1 METGNDHTMIPK
13 NCLQYGISI
22 SVAPQN
28 LSSGSMKMR
37 MTAPATV
44 PKIRQNMPIAV
55 KSPAASFVLPSPIL
69 DEQSEAHPPSM
80 EARAPWIM
88 NIGEHTLNDARA
100 VGPRYL
106 EMNRQKREHHLG
118 ENSRGTKPG
127 KTCQSI
133 VSANRFLFVD
143 FHTNIPMLVDCAQKM
158 LSVFVRIVK
167 KMRPHRKWMTPK
179 SSGRNVPAAASCPVS
194 E

>member
-22 SVAPQN
+22 SVAPEN

-106 EMNRQKREHHLG
+106 EMNRLSSRDIRRE
-118 ENSRGTKPG
+118 NIIWV
-127 KTCQSI
+127 KTAVEQNL
-133 VSANRFLFVD
+133 A
-143 FHTNIPMLVDCAQKM
+143 
-158 LSVFVRIVK
+158 
-167 KMRPHRKWMTPK
+167 RPAR
-179 SSGRNVPAAASCPVS
+179 V
-194 E
+194 